1 MYIPDREMFS
11 AMFEDI
17 QRLEVELRAE
27 RGRSRH
33 KDAEIARLQ
42 RQIAK
47 PISPLVSALAAP
59 AAMKRTPSLTEVL
72 VKRDGAL
79 WMDIYSQ

>member
-1 MYIPDREMFS
+1 MYVPDQEMFC

-17 QRLEVELRAE
+17 QRLEAGLRAE
-27 RGRSRH
+27 KGRSRQ
-33 KDAEIARLQ
+33 KDAEIAQLQ

-47 PISPLVSALAAP
+47 PISPLARVLAAP
-59 AAMKRTPSLTEVL
+59 AAMNRTPSLTEVL